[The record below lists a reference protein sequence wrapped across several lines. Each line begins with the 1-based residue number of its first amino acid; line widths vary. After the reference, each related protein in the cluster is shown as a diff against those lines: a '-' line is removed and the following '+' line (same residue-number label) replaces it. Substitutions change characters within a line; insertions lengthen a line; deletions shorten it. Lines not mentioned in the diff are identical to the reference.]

1 MPTPSQI
8 DEEFLFERKLIDG
21 GLEKFRKD
29 TLKLEKASYASATV
43 YGSSSIENLLPI
55 FIKYIKEK
63 TAKRLKN
70 ASGHR
75 LHLLHNFILQIDP
88 ESAAAIASKIVF
100 DKVFSYRKEE
110 SAVCKITESCGR
122 AIEAELQMRYYE
134 QIKPGLFNA
143 LKKSYWHMSKGTES
157 KRKSMQVLMQK
168 QDIDPWVAWTPAT
181 RVKVGGWYVD
191 ALCESSGWFEVL
203 PFYTRNRTE
212 NRLVPTEQFI
222 KHKDEIVKIAE
233 LFSPFSWPMLI
244 EPNDWTPTNEGGYL
258 LNQLTR
264 CHDFVRKGQPLPVQ
278 GKLIYEFINAIQKVK
293 YTLNPWI
300 VEVAET
306 LEQLQRGVG
315 KFRPIMYTEIPPKP
329 ADIDTNA
336 ESKKR
341 WKRDATKINNANA
354 QEFRKSCRTRMTMNF
369 VKEFKNKPYYYLCFS
384 CDYRG
389 RIYPIPTVG
398 STQDTDF
405 GKALVR
411 AGDESPVTPDAITW
425 IKFEVA
431 TCYGLD
437 KSPMQ
442 ERLDWTSNN
451 HDLIEKVATDPIG
464 CLPTWEVAEEPF
476 RFLAAAREYYE
487 IVIAKTRTTT
497 GLWISIDATSS
508 GLQLLAGMSSDLS
521 TAKLTNCVPSDR
533 PQDAYKVVA
542 EAAKPHIPQRFWKVW
557 DRKNVKRI
565 VMTLPYSAK
574 FQSNLT
580 YIREGL
586 VEKGIEPTTE
596 EVTQTVRA
604 VRQAMSDIFPGPM
617 KTMAWIEKE
626 VAKAIKRGMTEIS
639 WITPS
644 GFRVVQRLMKKDT
657 ETVELKLLG
666 RCRVKVGTGEL
677 GVDLNHHKNATSPNF
692 IHSLDSSML
701 ALACTK
707 AKGVDVSLI
716 HDCILAKATDM
727 TLMSKLI
734 REAYKEIFTN
744 HNVLKDFAKAI
755 NAEEEPPYIGD
766 LDPSLV
772 TESTYFFC

>member
-29 TLKLEKASYASATV
+29 TLKLEKLSYASATV
-43 YGSSSIENLLPI
+43 YGSSSIENLLPL

-63 TAKRLKN
+63 TAQRLKN

-75 LHLLHNFILQIDP
+75 LHLLHNYILKIDP
-88 ESAAAIASKIVF
+88 ESAAAITSKIAF

-110 SAVCKITESCGR
+110 SSVCKITESTGR

-134 QIKPGLFNA
+134 ECNPGLYTT
-143 LKKSYWHMSKGTES
+143 LKKNYWHQSKGTEY

-168 QDIDPWVAWTPAT
+168 QDIKPWEAWTPAT
-181 RVKVGGWYVD
+181 RVKVGGWYID

-203 PFYTRNRTE
+203 PFYTKNRTE
-212 NRLVPTEQFI
+212 NRLVPTAEFI

-233 LFSPFSWPMLI
+233 LFSPLNWPMLI
-244 EPNDWTPTNEGGYL
+244 EPRDWSPVHAGGYF
-258 LNQLTR
+258 LNELTR
-264 CHDFVRKGQPLPVQ
+264 CNDFVRKGPPLPVQ
-278 GKLIYEFINAIQKVK
+278 GKLIYDFINSIQKVK
-293 YTLNPWI
+293 YRLNPFI
-300 VEVAET
+300 VDVAES

-329 ADIDTNA
+329 ADIDTNP

-354 QEFRKSCRTRMTMNF
+354 QEFRKSCRTRMTMNC

-389 RIYPIPTVG
+389 RIYPIPSVL

-411 AGDESPVTPDAITW
+411 AGDEAQVTPDAIHW
-425 IKFEVA
+425 LKFQVA
-431 TCYGLD
+431 TTYGLD
-437 KSPMQ
+437 KSTME
-442 ERLDWTSNN
+442 ERLAWTTNN

-476 RFLAAAREYYE
+476 CFLAAAREYYE

-497 GLWISIDATSS
+497 GLWVSVDATSS
-508 GLQLLAGMSSDLS
+508 GLQILAGCSKDLS
-521 TAKLTNCVPSDR
+521 TARLTNCVPGEK

-542 EAAKPHIPQRFWKVW
+542 EAAKPNIPKRFWKIW
-557 DRKNVKRI
+557 DRKNVKRV

-574 FQSNLT
+574 ISSNMQ
-580 YIREGL
+580 YIREAL
-586 VEKGIEPTTE
+586 QEKGIDPTPE
-596 EVTQTVRA
+596 EISQTVKA
-604 VRQAMSDIFPGPM
+604 VREAMNNIFPGPM
-617 KTMAWIEKE
+617 KVMAWIESE
-626 VAKAIKRGMTEIS
+626 VAKAIKRGADQLVWE
-639 WITPS
+639 TPS

-677 GVDLNHHKNATSPNF
+677 EVDLNHHKNATSPNF
-692 IHSLDSSML
+692 IHSLDSALL
-701 ALACTK
+701 ALTCTK

-727 TLMSKLI
+727 TLMSSLI
-734 REAYKEIFTN
+734 RETYKEIFTE
-744 HNVLKDFAKAI
+744 HDPLRDFAKAI
-755 NAEEEPPYIGD
+755 NAETEPPYVGD
-766 LDPSLV
+766 LDPSSV
-772 TESTYFFC
+772 VSSTYFFC